1 MKVSTGIR
9 GLDKVLDGGIPQ
21 GSAIVLEGAPGTGKT
36 TLAMQFLYKG
46 IVDHGEPGIFFSF
59 EEFPDQI
66 YEDMKSYG
74 WDLKDLERKNKLR
87 VIGISPDI
95 FLDQMASKDGLF
107 EQLVR
112 EIDCRRIVIDSI
124 SLLEYLPDK
133 TGENG
138 RSLLYTLRNI
148 VRKFGLTSLFIQ
160 ELSSLDR
167 RKIPFEHFIADGVIR
182 LSLKEHMNIFRKRT
196 LEVTKMRGTKINEGE
211 HIYQITDKGIY
222 LLLASQIVT
231 DKYISDQ
238 NEKIKTGIPELD
250 NLLGGGMVKGAVYM
264 LDTNS
269 KANYRHIVGAI
280 YAERVKAGNRVLS
293 LLSST
298 QTVIE
303 LKSLMDLYGID
314 IDQLARK
321 KRLYFIEHY
330 NRPFPA
336 GWEGS
341 VFHVQGM
348 ENEDY
353 DRFLREK
360 CTGLMKECKENHE
373 DWFAYYDLSTI
384 FNERGAEYVL
394 RSFAKETAF
403 ARSFGMTVLVLCNFK
418 EVGEQAASFLERTSN
433 GVFKT
438 WVDGSYQYLQ
448 VTKSPDGQISKP
460 YLLESIDQKPYI
472 RLV

>member
-21 GSAIVLEGAPGTGKT
+21 GSAVVLEGAPGTGKT
-36 TLAMQFLYKG
+36 TLGMQFLYKG
-46 IVDHGEPGIFFSF
+46 IVDHNEPGIFFTF

-74 WDLKDLERKNKLR
+74 WDLKDLERKNMLR

-95 FLDQMASKDGLF
+95 LLEQMVANDGLF

-112 EIDCRRIVIDSI
+112 EIDGKRIVIDSI
-124 SLLEYLPDK
+124 SLFEYLSNEA
-133 TGENG
+133 GEKG
-138 RSLLYTLRNI
+138 RSILYTVRNI

-160 ELSSLDR
+160 EDDNLDKS
-167 RKIPFEHFIADGVIR
+167 KIPFEHFIADGVIR
-182 LSLKEHMNIFRKRT
+182 LSLKEHMNIYRKRT
-196 LEVTKMRGTKINEGE
+196 LEVTKMRGTKIKEGE
-211 HIYQITDKGIY
+211 HIYQITDSGIY

-231 DKYISDQ
+231 DKYISDN
-238 NEKIKTGIPELD
+238 NEKIKTGIPKLD
-250 NLLGGGMVKGAVYM
+250 SLLGGGMAKGAVYM

-280 YAERVKAGNRVLS
+280 YAERVKAGNRILS

-298 QTVIE
+298 QTITE
-303 LKSLMDLYGID
+303 LKALMDLYGIN
-314 IDQLARK
+314 IDQLAK
-321 KRLYFIEHY
+321 EKRFYFIEHY

-341 VFHVQGM
+341 VFQVQDM
-348 ENEDY
+348 KNEEY
-353 DRFLREK
+353 DLFLREK
-360 CTGLMKECKENHE
+360 CTSLIKDNHE

-403 ARSFGMTVLVLCNFK
+403 ARSVGMTVLVLCNFK
-418 EVGEQAASFLERTSN
+418 EVGVQAASFLERTSN

-438 WVDGSYQYLQ
+438 WVDGSYQYMQ